1 METIKQNGFLK
12 MAMNLFV
19 SRPARNIYF
28 WTGYFLNFYQ
38 NADEF
43 KYGAGT
49 KFLLLSG
56 IILFLC
62 TAFYL
67 NNLWLLPKYF
77 KKKLYGA
84 YFLRFAILLLVSAIG
99 LVAINYF
106 FDKHFHL
113 ENFSGLTMV
122 SLDSGNIYQQLQQG
136 IDMLPILLFGALV
149 AMAFFFFFFF
159 MAWFMND
166 YFVQQKRLEQA
177 LKEKLETD
185 LALIKY
191 QISPHFLFNT
201 LNNLYGMSLI
211 KSENLSKSLL
221 DLASILRY
229 ILYESATDEIHFEEE
244 KKILEAYI
252 QLELLRLHKTENLF
266 FKIGADANYKLPPLL
281 WLPVLENIFKHA
293 TRHIA
298 NEHYVDFNLTVENN
312 IWIIDSKNTF
322 KLVRDH
328 KSLPTQEV
336 SGMGLQ
342 NLRKRL
348 EICYP
353 GKYQLI
359 EKAESNLYSIF
370 IKIDLNA

>member
-1 METIKQNGFLK
+1 METIKQNGVLK
-12 MAMNLFV
+12 LAMNLFV

-28 WTGYFLNFYQ
+28 WVGYFFNFYQ
-38 NADEF
+38 NADDF
-43 KYGAGT
+43 KYGPGT
-49 KFLLLSG
+49 KFLLLLG
-56 IILFLC
+56 IIFFLSSVL
-62 TAFYL
+62 YL

-77 KKKLYGA
+77 KKKLYGP
-84 YFLRFAILLLVSAIG
+84 YFFRFSILLATSAVG
-99 LVAINYF
+99 LLGINYF
-106 FDKHFHL
+106 FDKHFQL
-113 ENFSGLTMV
+113 ESFSGLTMV

-136 IDMLPILLFGALV
+136 IDMLPILLFGALI

-166 YFVQQKRLEQA
+166 YFIQQKRLEQA

-211 KSENLSKSLL
+211 KSDNLSKSLL
-221 DLASILRY
+221 DLANILRY
-229 ILYESATDEIHFEEE
+229 ILYESATDEIHFDKE
-244 KKILEAYI
+244 KQVLDAYI
-252 QLELLRLHKTENLF
+252 QLELLRLHKIENLF
-266 FKIGADANYKLPPLL
+266 FRVSADANYKLPPLL
-281 WLPVLENIFKHA
+281 WLPVLENVFKHA

-298 NEHYVDFNLTVENN
+298 DEHYVDFNLTIENN

-322 KLVRDH
+322 KLARDH
-328 KSLPTQEV
+328 KSLTTQEV

-359 EKAESNLYSIF
+359 EKTESNLYSIY

>member
-1 METIKQNGFLK
+1 METIKQNGVLK

-19 SRPARNIYF
+19 GRPARNIYF
-28 WTGYFLNFYQ
+28 WIGYFLNFYQ
-38 NADEF
+38 NAEEF
-43 KYGAGT
+43 KYGADT

-62 TAFYL
+62 AVFYL

-77 KKKLYGA
+77 KKKLYRA
-84 YFLRFAILLLVSAIG
+84 YFLRFAILLLLSACG

-106 FDKHFHL
+106 FDKYFPM
-113 ENFSGLTMV
+113 ESFSGLTMV
-122 SLDSGNIYQQLQQG
+122 SLDSSNVYTMLQEG
-136 IDMLPILLFGALV
+136 TEMLPLLLTGALV

-221 DLASILRY
+221 DLANILRY
-229 ILYESATDEIHFEEE
+229 ILYESATDEIHFDKE
-244 KKILEAYI
+244 KQVLDAYI
-252 QLELLRLHKTENLF
+252 QLELLRLHKIENLF
-266 FKIGADANYKLPPLL
+266 FKISADANYKLPPLL
-281 WLPVLENIFKHA
+281 WLPVLENVFKHA

-298 NEHYVDFNLTVENN
+298 SEHYVDFNLTIENN

-322 KLVRDH
+322 KLARDH
-328 KSLPTQEV
+328 KSFPTQEV

-359 EKAESNLYSIF
+359 EKTESNLYSIF